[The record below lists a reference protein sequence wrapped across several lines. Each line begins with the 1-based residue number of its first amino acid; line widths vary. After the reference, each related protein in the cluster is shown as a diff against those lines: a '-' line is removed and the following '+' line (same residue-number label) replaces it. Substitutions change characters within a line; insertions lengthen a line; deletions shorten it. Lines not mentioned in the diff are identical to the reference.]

1 MLCRV
6 RALIWK
12 AMVII
17 SVMAVSMCGVI
28 LSFIRRSWSW
38 SEGFS
43 APLAALNIAQISE
56 ICKTSFNVLT
66 WVLDFLSVAT
76 VLMPETLMDLAAII
90 DYTKEAA
97 LLSPVETKLKKLLTV
112 PLLFIY
118 LFLMW
123 NNISWSISNK
133 RESCPQCPYM
143 LTFSPQ
149 CLHCQFCSFP
159 FFSMCC
165 IFK

>member
-1 MLCRV
+1 
-6 RALIWK
+6 
-12 AMVII
+12 MVII

-133 RESCPQCPYM
+133 RWIF
-143 LTFSPQ
+143 LLSPGQ
-149 CLHCQFCSFP
+149 SSALSSVPLHAYIFP
-159 FFSMCC
+159 PVSPLSVLLISILFHVLHF
-165 IFK
+165 